1 MSFLEILQKTKKRMY
16 NICFVPARKSA
27 HFLLGQPKPWFNFA
41 VVMLAE
47 WGRHSQSSSWAPG
60 LWDAPAPPG
69 WTGGPCCWSLFPAV
83 QNSHPKAVNDI
94 RQETLTSISIYFF
107 LSSYTRC
114 DFRGWAEFLY
124 CPHSRKQQEKK
135 LFKFWG
141 SSIFFTCKS
150 VNFKSGF
157 ISVHCRHSR
166 NLWFI

>member
-41 VVMLAE
+41 VVVLAE
-47 WGRHSQSSSWAPG
+47 WGRHSQSSSRPQGCGMLLHPQDG
-60 LWDAPAPPG
+60 L
-69 WTGGPCCWSLFPAV
+69 GGPAADLYFQQCRIPTQRQLMTSDKRPWPPFPFTFFSLPIPGAILGV
-83 QNSHPKAVNDI
+83 ELNSCIVPVL
-94 RQETLTSISIYFF
+94 ES
-107 LSSYTRC
+107 
-114 DFRGWAEFLY
+114 
-124 CPHSRKQQEKK
+124 SRKKY
-135 LFKFWG
+135 FKFWG
-141 SSIFFTCKS
+141 SSIFFTRKS